1 MNEHA
6 VIIQE
11 PDHSSI
17 KSSVADSIGQP
28 SKLML
33 RHMLKYV
40 INVSASA
47 TFLDS
52 QQSISRQ

>member
-1 MNEHA
+1 MKEH
-6 VIIQE
+6 VETIRE
-11 PDHSSI
+11 LDHSSI
-17 KSSVADSIGQP
+17 KSSVVDFFGQS
-28 SKLML
+28 SKSML

-52 QQSISRQ
+52 QQSILHQ

>member
-1 MNEHA
+1 MKEH
-6 VIIQE
+6 VVTIQE

-17 KSSVADSIGQP
+17 KSSAAGSTGQP

-47 TFLDS
+47 TFLDN